1 MSLKASEIQV
11 TLVGPVSGD
20 ASGTVKVVFHN
31 NGTERGYLYKML
43 VPATGALKQDLFT
56 LTGPAGPVSY
66 KGPVMK
72 LAAPTPKDFIEIAPG
87 ASLECTV
94 KLAES
99 YAFPAGGGTFKVHYF
114 AVNSFPT
121 GNQLRKLESNEVT
134 FRLVP

>member
-1 MSLKASEIQV
+1 MALKPSDIQV
-11 TLVGPVSGD
+11 TLEVKGGLSVSVTMTFRNTSGD
-20 ASGTVKVVFHN
+20 K
-31 NGTERGYLYKML
+31 GYIYKML
-43 VPATGALKQDLFT
+43 APVDGELSQNLFRIR
-56 LTGPAGPVSY
+56 GPAGPVSY